1 MAMKNFYPPVMP
13 TTIPTFIVGTRP
25 RIHFQVSAYMSINAV
40 NSNIVQVTVRKQA
53 NNALVINKDFN
64 SGSEIYTTIISQ
76 DAEGYYIEIDPRL
89 VPMNAGEYY
98 KVQARFLSS
107 NIQISQIEFK
117 SKINEYV
124 EDYMS
129 EWSTVCLIRPIS
141 KPSINLAAFDAISNT
156 KQIFLQTSSLTL
168 KGKLEFADND
178 EIETL
183 DSYKIWLYEG
193 DKSSVTTSDELIV
206 ETDWKFNSSY
216 TLNEINCL
224 IGYNLEDRLKYLL
237 KVECVTSGGYIL
249 DKYYYFTPLLSTL
262 AEIENIEAVVKN
274 DSEQGCN
281 RVVIKSTDE
290 TTFSGFLVLKR
301 ASNEDGFK
309 IWTDLQCF
317 YFSNEKVNISY
328 KDFLIEHGMI
338 YRYQLVI
345 EDDRYNRSTP
355 YDILAH
361 IEEKDNIRLIG
372 HKADEQSEIEV
383 LNGSALSIMGELDTM
398 SLVGSDTEMLNI
410 KFDPTVSNFQ
420 YTVVESKTDTLG
432 GKYPFIRRNGD
443 TYYRQFSIG
452 GLITHFCEDYD
463 PREYSNA
470 NIKKL
475 DSTRDFSEDEVL
487 SYGDSLVEK
496 RNKYVYNMET
506 PLETSSSAK
515 KVNYFAM
522 KDGYDR
528 HFYKKENA
536 DTNSEILYH
545 RFQGTNDE
553 LLEKKYRDYVISFL
567 YKNAVRLFKSPTEGN
582 VLVKLMNISLT
593 PKQELNRIVY
603 DFTATAFEID
613 EFTIENCIKYGIHTK
628 NTFENRGEQH
638 TYTDNKIGQLLINE
652 TGSARVEAERNGEN
666 ATDINVFDLILNH
679 WVSSQS
685 LYKPTINYLNWMRI
699 QFTSQ
704 PYRIYVCRPVNE
716 NLLEQ
721 PTYIADENNETEY
734 AAGNATTPCS
744 IYLRGNKKK
753 IIFTKTGYQLFMTM
767 GYLLEINGTVVIVPP
782 HGYYELA
789 GKGTEIYQ
797 MKILGEAK
805 RDALNRATISATVDF
820 EANVFAVSNTNYLQ
834 ASYLYYLVGQ
844 VNRLTSSILRTSENI
859 VQTMIGQHHNRDTTK
874 LTVDNKISA
883 EVIGLSY
890 VSFEGQPY
898 TKIYIKDSSDD
909 KPELH
914 ILNSTGVLTLV
925 CDNTYIEEIY
935 IDLDNSSPTVTS
947 PVYEERDGDG
957 KLIIHTD
964 KYAQDMIINYVALVR
979 GGLYG

>member
-76 DAEGYYIEIDPRL
+76 DTEGYYIEIDPRL

-98 KVQARFLSS
+98 KVQVRFLSS

-206 ETDWKFNSSY
+206 ETDWKLNSSY
-216 TLNEINCL
+216 TLNEINFL

-237 KVECVTSGGYIL
+237 KVECVTSGGYVL

-262 AEIENIEAVVKN
+262 AAIEDIEAVVKN

-281 RVVIKSTDE
+281 RIVIKSTE
-290 TTFSGFLVLKR
+290 GNNFSGFLVLKR

-317 YFSNEKVNISY
+317 YFSNEEVNISY

-338 YRYQLVI
+338 YRYQLVV
-345 EDDRYNRSTP
+345 EDDRHNRSVP
-355 YDILAH
+355 YDILVH
-361 IEEKDNIRLIG
+361 IEEKDNIGLMSHREG
-372 HKADEQSEIEV
+372 EQNDTEM
-383 LNGSALSIMGELDTM
+383 LTGSAFSIMGELDTM
-398 SLVGSDTEMLNI
+398 SLVGSDTEILNI
-410 KFDPTVSNFQ
+410 KFDPNISNFQ

-432 GKYPFIRRNGD
+432 SKYPFIRRNGD
-443 TYYRQFSIG
+443 TYYRQFSIS

-463 PREYSNA
+463 SSEYSNA

-475 DSTRDFSEDEVL
+475 DSSRDFPEDEAL
-487 SYGDSLVEK
+487 NYKDSLVEK
-496 RNKYVYNMET
+496 HNKYVYNMEVPST
-506 PLETSSSAK
+506 DASQAK
-515 KVNYFAM
+515 KINYSAM

-528 HFYKKENA
+528 HFYTKENA
-536 DTNSEILYH
+536 NTNSEILYH
-545 RFQGTNDE
+545 RFQGINDE

-582 VLVKLMNISLT
+582 ILVKLMNISLT

-628 NTFENRGEQH
+628 DTFENRGEQH

-652 TGSARVEAERNGEN
+652 TGSVRVETEQNGED
-666 ATDINVFDLILNH
+666 ATNINVFDLILNH
-679 WVSSQS
+679 WISSQS

-721 PTYIADENNETEY
+721 PTYIVDENNETEY
-734 AAGNATTPCS
+734 VAGNAVTPCS
-744 IYLRGNKKK
+744 IYLRRDEEKVIFKKS
-753 IIFTKTGYQLFMTM
+753 GYQLFMTM

-797 MKILGEAK
+797 MKILGEEK
-805 RDALNRATISATVDF
+805 RDALNRITISATVDF
-820 EANVFAVSNTNYLQ
+820 EANIFAVSNTNYLQ

-844 VNRLTSSILRTSENI
+844 VNRLTSSILRTGENI

-914 ILNSTGVLTLV
+914 ILNSTGVLTLA

-935 IDLDNSSPTVTS
+935 IDLDSSSPTVTP

-964 KYAQDMIINYVALVR
+964 KYAQDMIINYVALVK